1 MKITI
6 VTVTLN
12 SEDTIRDTL
21 NSILSQTYKNIEHI
35 IVDGGS
41 KDKTL
46 DIINKYPNKNKKIYK
61 LPGSGIYRAINYGIK
76 KSSGTF
82 ITILNSDDFFHSEK
96 TIADVVKIIKR
107 KKNCKIFFSDVA
119 YFRNVSYYDIRR
131 LFSAKYFKKWQMR
144 FGLMPAHPGSFIKN
158 DIYKKYGLYEENFK
172 IASDF
177 EFFLRVLFIESVKY
191 LNIPC
196 TTVRM
201 RLGGISSKN
210 IWSYII
216 STNEIIKSHKLNNLN
231 PQYILISLRFIFK
244 IRQLY
249 MYNVININ
257 KTFKLFKILFDKSQ
271 IKSNSFTLIN
281 DFKKI
286 PFKNNFILSAMN
298 LAFLGYFSK
307 KEVSFHK
314 DQYHWLDGIW
324 AKRYIN
330 IKKRPGRELIS
341 NLKIPNDINQ
351 ILIIGNATEKTIDFL
366 SKKFKKKIL
375 QTKLPYA
382 SIKVLKKK
390 VTRLKPKTLTLIT
403 LPTPKQEQLAYH
415 LAEENNYYKIIC
427 IGASLAIASGEEKK
441 VPHFLTNYE
450 FIWRLRT
457 DTFRRLKRLIESLYY
472 YVKGTIIKKI
482 YIKIPFREID

>member
-6 VTVTLN
+6 ITVTLN
-12 SEDTIRDTL
+12 SETTIRDTL
-21 NSILSQTYKNIEHI
+21 NSVLSQTYNNIEHI

-46 DIINKYPNKNKKIYK
+46 DIINRYPHKNKKIYK
-61 LPGSGIYRAINYGIK
+61 LPRSGIYSAINYGIK

-96 TIADVVKIIKR
+96 TIANIVKTIKNN
-107 KKNCKIFFSDVA
+107 KNYKIFFSDVV
-119 YFRNVSYYDIRR
+119 YFRNVNYYDIRR

-177 EFFLRVLFIESVKY
+177 EFFLRVLFLKSVKF
-191 LNIPC
+191 LNIPFA
-196 TTVRM
+196 TVRM

-216 STNEIIKSHKLNNLN
+216 STKEIIKSHQLNKIR
-231 PQYILISLRFIFK
+231 PHSILISIRFIFK

-249 MYNVININ
+249 MFNVIKIN
-257 KTFKLFKILFDKSQ
+257 KTFKLFKIFFDKSQ
-271 IKSNSFTLIN
+271 LKSNSFTLID

-324 AKRYIN
+324 AKRYTN
-330 IKKRPGRELIS
+330 IKKRPGRELIN

-351 ILIIGNATEKTIDFL
+351 ILIIGNATEKSINYL
-366 SKKFKKKIL
+366 KKKFKKKTL
-375 QTKLPYA
+375 QMKLPYA

-415 LAEENNYYKIIC
+415 LAKENNHYKIIC

-441 VPHFLTNYE
+441 VPNFLTNYE

-457 DTFRRLKRLIESLYY
+457 DTFRRLKRIIESLYY
-472 YVKGTIIKKI
+472 YVKGTIIKKL

>member
-6 VTVTLN
+6 ITVALN
-12 SEDTIRDTL
+12 SEETIRDTL
-21 NSILSQTYKNIEHI
+21 NSVLSQTYNNIEHI
-35 IVDGGS
+35 IIDGGS

-46 DIINKYPNKNKKIYK
+46 SIINRYPNKNKKIYT
-61 LPGSGIYRAINYGIK
+61 LPRSGIYSAINYGIK

-82 ITILNSDDFFHSEK
+82 ITVLNSDDFFHSEK
-96 TIADVVKIIKR
+96 TITNIVKTIKNN
-107 KKNCKIFFSDVA
+107 KNYKIFFSDVA
-119 YFRNVSYYDIRR
+119 YFRNVNYYDIRR
-131 LFSAKYFKKWQMR
+131 FFSSKNFRKWQMY
-144 FGLMPAHPGSFIKN
+144 FGLMPAHPGSFIKK

-177 EFFLRVLFIESVKY
+177 EFFLRILFIESVKF

-196 TTVRM
+196 TSVRM

-216 STNEIIKSHKLNNLN
+216 STKEIIKSHQLNKIR

-249 MYNVININ
+249 MFNVININ

-314 DQYHWLDGIW
+314 NQYHWLDGIW

-330 IKKRPGRELIS
+330 IQKRPGRELIN

-351 ILIIGNATEKTIDFL
+351 ILIIGNASDKSIQYL
-366 SKKFKKKIL
+366 KMKFKKKIL
-375 QTKLPYA
+375 QMKLPYA

-390 VTRLKPKTLTLIT
+390 VTRLKSKTLTLIT

-415 LAEENNYYKIIC
+415 LAEKNNHYKIIC

-441 VPHFLTNYE
+441 VPNFLTNYE

-472 YVKGTIIKKI
+472 YAKGTMIKKM